1 MRYLILLTLRLSYGT
16 TFRFFVSCSC
26 ILRWNPNNWIWIRI
40 IPCLNWRQSLIIIH
54 FVSSII
60 IRLFLLNLHT
70 LLFLLMAWM
79 IWTAATMIV
88 SRHMLLII
96 ISRKLHSVMWL
107 WCIRNKEWFLI
118 TTRIVHWWR
127 WKWSMMMMIM
137 LWPVVIV
144 AMEIV
149 VVSTAKIR
157 WVRVMSTTT
166 TMAPRMFI
174 GKS

>member
-1 MRYLILLTLRLSYGT
+1 
-16 TFRFFVSCSC
+16 
-26 ILRWNPNNWIWIRI
+26 
-40 IPCLNWRQSLIIIH
+40 
-54 FVSSII
+54 
-60 IRLFLLNLHT
+60 
-70 LLFLLMAWM
+70 
-79 IWTAATMIV
+79 
-88 SRHMLLII
+88 
-96 ISRKLHSVMWL
+96 
-107 WCIRNKEWFLI
+107 
-118 TTRIVHWWR
+118 
-127 WKWSMMMMIM
+127 MMIM